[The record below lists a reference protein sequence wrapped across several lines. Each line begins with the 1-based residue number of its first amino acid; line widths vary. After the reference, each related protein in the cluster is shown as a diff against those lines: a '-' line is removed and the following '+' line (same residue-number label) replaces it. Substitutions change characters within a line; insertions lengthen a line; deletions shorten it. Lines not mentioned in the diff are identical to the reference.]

1 MKKYINREVISYL
14 IIGLITTLINIGLF
28 SLLCLI
34 LDYKI
39 SNIITL
45 VFVKIIAYILNKLF
59 VFKTKCNSIK
69 ELLLEF
75 IKFIFFRIITL
86 LVDYFGLIIL
96 VEVLSVNKLIGK
108 IIVVVFV
115 IILNYIFSKKY
126 VFKEK

>member
-34 LDYKI
+34 LEYKI

-45 VFVKIIAYILNKLF
+45 IVVKIIAYILNKIF